1 MKNLYKIYKT
11 LGLLSL
17 GLLGLVGCQSDINV
31 DDTLANEG
39 SVIITMEIY
48 NDVTATK
55 ATTYAIQEGV
65 LGGAEYVVDNLRIFV
80 FSSDGTL
87 ETNDVFT
94 SLAADHIIQQEIV
107 VPKDISKE
115 IYFVANEPA
124 ALTSKLNE
132 ITSSE
137 ELLEID
143 VNIANVLNDIN
154 KDISNGFNA
163 AASFTSEDFLLPMT
177 ASYSVLNA
185 MIDLDIYVGLT
196 RAVARV
202 DLYLDKDSSLSS
214 REVTLDEDT
223 EFTVDGVTYTSS
235 LFPGT
240 IGAASSDDL
249 IEDLT
254 VASSDITLGAVASNR
269 STAQRVLSFYVAER
283 TYDSASEITIAIKGL
298 EEDDVDIET
307 SKSVTLGDGVD
318 SSLTQIT
325 RNYIY
330 QIFGTYY
337 SDKQEIV
344 TNEFKITDWTDVYID
359 AEIEGVMVAVDSEVA
374 MDWLLNG
381 NSYTSKTISFGSNK
395 AISFYLPVSVS
406 SDDDNVPDYEFAL
419 YEFADMSAGKSYDL
433 KEIALSNSYIHA
445 TTWIESATIHFTSA
459 QSGYFEFVYSPAMV
473 NYKIQSYPIRIK
485 SDNVIKQMKAVYDNG
500 YLPASRLSDDWASR
514 APGGVIFA
522 KRGFANHPLTTPEIL
537 YRDDDGYYRGEHSAT
552 AAEGTQYCIEQ
563 FGEDWYMPSTA
574 DIQEIA
580 ELYNMLGVSYRFQ
593 NNGSAENSGLL
604 TASTYWTST
613 ESSSSPGDYWSADFM
628 SRVYMVDNLLTRYSG
643 EQTHFVRCVMDLQ

>member
-11 LGLLSL
+11 LGLLTL

-31 DDTLANEG
+31 DDTLASEG

-55 ATTYAIQEGV
+55 ATTYALQEGV

-80 FSSDGTL
+80 FGSDGTL
-87 ETNDVFT
+87 EANQVFG

-107 VPKDISKE
+107 VSKDSSKE

-124 ALTSKLNE
+124 ALTTTLE
-132 ITSSE
+132 AITSAE

-143 VNIANVLNDIN
+143 VDIADVLNN
-154 KDISNGFNA
+154 NGFNA
-163 AASFTSEDFLLPMT
+163 DASFTSADFLLPMT
-177 ASYSVLNA
+177 ATYSVLNA
-185 MIDLDIYVGLT
+185 MIDLNIYVSLT

-214 REVTLDEDT
+214 REVTLDSGT

-235 LFPGT
+235 LFPT
-240 IGAASSDDL
+240 AVGAPTDL
-249 IEDLT
+249 QSLK
-254 VASSDITLGAVASNR
+254 VASSDITLGAVAANR

-283 TYDSASEITIAIKGL
+283 TYDYSDDSTSEINIAIDGL
-298 EEDDVDIET
+298 EEDGTDLKT

-330 QIFGTYY
+330 QIYGTYY
-337 SDKQEIV
+337 SDVQEIV
-344 TNEFKITDWTDVYID
+344 TNEFKIVDWTDVYID
-359 AEIEGVMVAVDSEVA
+359 AEIEGVMIAVDGEVA

-381 NSYTSKTISFGSNK
+381 NSYASKTISFGSNK
-395 AISFYLPVSVS
+395 PISFYLPVSVS
-406 SDDDNVPDYEFAL
+406 SDDDNVPNYEFAL

-433 KEIALSNSYIHA
+433 KKIALSNSYIYA

-459 QSGYFEFVYSPAMV
+459 QTGYFEFVYCPAKV

-485 SDNVIKQMKAVYDNG
+485 SDNVTTQMKAVYDNG
-500 YLPASRLSDDWASR
+500 YIPASSLSDDWASR
-514 APGGVIFA
+514 APGGVVFA
-522 KRGFANHPLTTPEIL
+522 KRGYAKHPLTTPEIL
-537 YRDDDGYYRGEHSAT
+537 YRDDDGYYRGEYAT
-552 AAEGTQYCIEQ
+552 TGDEATNYCTET
-563 FGEDWYMPSTA
+563 FGPDWYAPSHA
-574 DIQEIA
+574 DMLELA
-580 ELYNMLGVSYRFQ
+580 ELYDMFGVSYRFQ
-593 NNGSAENSGLL
+593 NNGSAEGSGQL
-604 TASTYWTST
+604 T
-613 ESSSSPGDYWSADFM
+613 ESIYWSSSASASYPGEYWCADFM
-628 SRVYMVDNLLTRYSG
+628 KRDYMNVDLMDRREGTNSY
-643 EQTHFVRCVMDLQ
+643 FVRCAMDLQ